1 MPCKQL
7 DLMSYQSFLI
17 NWFHRRVSYRSLQRL
32 SFLTTTKSN
41 SATPLLLNGCNF
53 APSKRQKMKL
63 KDSTILITGGTS
75 GIGLEFVK
83 QLTEE
88 GANIIV
94 TGRNIDALKATKS
107 KFPKIQIFQSDVSKP
122 KDIEDLY
129 TQVTKQY
136 PDLNIIINNAGIMRN
151 LDLQDA
157 SLDLENVTSEIA
169 INLSGTIQMNHQFIP
184 HLKTKSSS
192 AIVNLSSGL
201 AFLPFPLSPVYSAAK
216 SGIHAYSQVLRLQ
229 LKNTNVKVFELAPPA
244 TKTTLMNAFSNDLDD
259 DSAGPVMKVEKMVR
273 IAING
278 LSNDTYEIKPGMS
291 KALYVMGRIAPH
303 FFLNY
308 MHKTI

>member
-1 MPCKQL
+1 
-7 DLMSYQSFLI
+7 
-17 NWFHRRVSYRSLQRL
+17 
-32 SFLTTTKSN
+32 
-41 SATPLLLNGCNF
+41 
-53 APSKRQKMKL
+53 
-63 KDSTILITGGTS
+63 DSTVLITGGTS

-83 QLTEE
+83 QLSEK
-88 GANIIV
+88 GANMIV
-94 TGRNIDALKATKS
+94 TGRNIEALNATKN
-107 KFPKIQIFQSDVSKP
+107 KFPKIQTFQSDVSNP
-122 KDIEDLY
+122 KDIENLY
-129 TQVTKQY
+129 TQVTNQY

-151 LDLQDA
+151 LDLQDT

-229 LKNTNVKVFELAPPA
+229 LKNTNVKIFELAPPA
-244 TKTTLMNAFSNDLDD
+244 TKTTLMSAFSNDLDD
-259 DSAGPVMKVEKMVR
+259 DSAGPVMNVEKMVG
-273 IAING
+273 IAIDG
-278 LSNDTYEIKPGMS
+278 LLSDTYEIKPGMS
-291 KALYVMGRIAPH
+291 KALYIMGRIAPR

-308 MHKTI
+308 MDKTIEKAKEKKKNRK